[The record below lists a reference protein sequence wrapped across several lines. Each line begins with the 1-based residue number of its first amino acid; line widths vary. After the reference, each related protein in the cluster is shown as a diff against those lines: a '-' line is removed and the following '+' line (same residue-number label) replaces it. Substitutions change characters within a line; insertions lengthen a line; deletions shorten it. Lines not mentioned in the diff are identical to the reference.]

1 MEKIKEEKAIEQM
14 LRDIDD
20 NLDEDKL
27 SGDSEPDE
35 ETAQREISEKV
46 DGLLVYQT
54 SLPLFRTKYRKLI
67 KALKKV
73 KSTIRDKAFK
83 DLI

>member
-1 MEKIKEEKAIEQM
+1 M
-14 LRDIDD
+14 LREIDD
-20 NLDEDKL
+20 NLEEDKL

-54 SLPLFRTKYRKLI
+54 SLPLSRTKYRKFM
-67 KALKKV
+67 KALRGV

>member
-1 MEKIKEEKAIEQM
+1 M
-14 LRDIDD
+14 LREIDD
-20 NLDEDKL
+20 NLEEDKL

-54 SLPLFRTKYRKLI
+54 SIPLFRTKYRKFI
-67 KALKKV
+67 KALRKV

>member
-1 MEKIKEEKAIEQM
+1 MLKE
-14 LRDIDD
+14 IDD
-20 NLDEDKL
+20 NLEEDKL
-27 SGDSEPDE
+27 SGDSELDE

-54 SLPLFRTKYRKLI
+54 SLPLFKTKYSKFMQ
-67 KALKKV
+67 ALRKV
-73 KSTIRDKAFK
+73 KSTVRDKAFK

>member
-1 MEKIKEEKAIEQM
+1 M
-14 LRDIDD
+14 LKDIDD
-20 NLDEDKL
+20 NLEEENL
-27 SGDSEPDE
+27 SGDSESDE
-35 ETAQREISEKV
+35 GIAQREISEKV

-54 SLPLFRTKYRKLI
+54 SLPLFRTKYLKFI

-83 DLI
+83 DLL

>member
-1 MEKIKEEKAIEQM
+1 M
-14 LRDIDD
+14 LREIDD
-20 NLDEDKL
+20 NLEEGKL

-54 SLPLFRTKYRKLI
+54 SLPLSRTKHRKFI
-67 KALKKV
+67 KALRKV

-83 DLI
+83 DLL

>member
-1 MEKIKEEKAIEQM
+1 M
-14 LRDIDD
+14 LRELDD
-20 NLDEDKL
+20 NLEKDKL
-27 SGDSEPDE
+27 SGDSETEE

-54 SLPLFRTKYRKLI
+54 SLPLFRTKYLKFI

-83 DLI
+83 DLL

>member
-1 MEKIKEEKAIEQM
+1 M
-14 LRDIDD
+14 LREIDD
-20 NLDEDKL
+20 NLEEDKI

-35 ETAQREISEKV
+35 KAAQREISEKV

-54 SLPLFRTKYRKLI
+54 SLPLFRTKYLKFI

-83 DLI
+83 DLL

>member
-1 MEKIKEEKAIEQM
+1 MLKE
-14 LRDIDD
+14 IDD
-20 NLDEDKL
+20 NLEEDKL

-54 SLPLFRTKYRKLI
+54 SLPLFRTKYKKFM
-67 KALKKV
+67 KALRKV
-73 KSTIRDKAFK
+73 KSNIRDKAFK
-83 DLI
+83 DLIQQMQTDPIW